1 MRSDKT
7 VAALSSAKGR
17 GAIAIVR
24 VTGDDALKI
33 ASAVFKPK
41 AKRPL
46 YSFDANKTVYG
57 VIMQDGD
64 VIDDGIAVIYKA
76 PHSYTGEDMAEI
88 MCHGGVLVTRL
99 VLEALFE
106 AGACPAG
113 AGEFT
118 KRAFVNGKLSLSG
131 AEAVMDVIDAQSRAG
146 LKLASVSGRERL
158 SGEIGLLYDEMKSIV
173 ASIYAYIDYPD
184 EDLSDVSPETMLR
197 RVEEIDKRLERLVRS
212 YEVKKAVSVGI
223 DTVICGKPNVGKSSL
238 LNAMS
243 GEEVA
248 IVTSTAGTTRDV
260 VTNTVNCGDAV
271 LRLCDTAGIRGTS
284 DEIEAIGVDRAMKK
298 MRECSL
304 ALAVFDATRP
314 FDTEDAR
321 LVSALKDADCAKIAV
336 INKCDG
342 EKRLD
347 ESEISKHFENV
358 VHISAKTSEGIDELG
373 SLTEKMFLAGG
384 IDYDEPHIAN
394 ARQLG
399 EISSARQSLKN
410 VCEALKNGQS
420 VDIASIDLTDAMEAI
435 GRADGTQISEDIV
448 GEIFSKFCVGK

>member
-1 MRSDKT
+1 MKTDKT

-24 VTGDDALKI
+24 VSGENALKI

-46 YSFDANKTVYG
+46 YSFDAGKTVYG

-99 VLEALFE
+99 VLQALFE
-106 AGACPAG
+106 AGAYPAE

-146 LKLASVSGRERL
+146 LKLASVNGRQKL
-158 SGEIGLLYDEMKSIV
+158 SGEIGELYDEMKSLV
-173 ASIYAYIDYPD
+173 AGIYAYIDYPD
-184 EDLSDVSPETMLR
+184 EDLSDVSPETMLDK
-197 RVEEIDKRLERLVRS
+197 VKQIDERLKKLVRS
-212 YEVKKAVSVGI
+212 YDVKRAVSTGI

-238 LNAMS
+238 LNALS

-248 IVTSTAGTTRDV
+248 IVTAKAGTTRDV
-260 VTNTVNCGDAV
+260 VTNTVNCGDVV
-271 LRLCDTAGIRGTS
+271 LRLCDTAGIHGTN
-284 DEIEAIGVDRAMKK
+284 DEIESIGVDKAVKK
-298 MRECSL
+298 IGECSL
-304 ALAVFDATRP
+304 ALAVFDGTRP
-314 FDTEDAR
+314 FDKEDEEIISM
-321 LVSALKDADCAKIAV
+321 LEKADCTKIAV

-342 EKRLD
+342 EKKID
-347 ESEISKHFENV
+347 ENEISKSFENV
-358 VHISAKTSEGIDELG
+358 VKVSAKNACGMDRL
-373 SLTEKMFLAGG
+373 EKLIEKLFLSGG

-394 ARQLG
+394 ARQLC
-399 EISSARQSLKN
+399 EINSARQSLQN
-410 VCEALKNGQS
+410 VCEALENGQS

-435 GRADGTQISEDIV
+435 GRADGTQVSDDIV

>member
-1 MRSDKT
+1 MRTDKT

-24 VTGDDALKI
+24 VSGENALKI

-46 YSFDANKTVYG
+46 YSFDAGKTVYG
-57 VIMQDGD
+57 VIMQGGD
-64 VIDDGIAVIYKA
+64 VIDDGIAVVYKA

-99 VLEALFE
+99 VLQALFE
-106 AGACPAG
+106 AGAYPAE

-146 LKLASVSGRERL
+146 LKLASVNGRQSL
-158 SGEIGLLYDEMKSIV
+158 SGEIGELYDEMKSLV
-173 ASIYAYIDYPD
+173 AGIYAYIDYPD
-184 EDLSDVSPETMLR
+184 EDLSDVSAETMLGK
-197 RVEEIDKRLERLVRS
+197 VKQIDERLKKLVRS
-212 YEVKKAVSVGI
+212 YDVKRAVSTGI

-248 IVTSTAGTTRDV
+248 IVTATAGTTRDV
-260 VTNTVNCGDAV
+260 VTNTVNCGDVV
-271 LRLCDTAGIRGTS
+271 LRLCDTAGIHGTN
-284 DEIEAIGVDRAMKK
+284 DEIESIGVDKAVKK
-298 MRECSL
+298 IEECSL
-304 ALAVFDATRP
+304 ALAVFDCTRP
-314 FDTEDAR
+314 FDEEDGEIISM
-321 LVSALKDADCAKIAV
+321 LEKADCTKIAV
-336 INKCDG
+336 MNKCDG
-342 EKRLD
+342 EKKID
-347 ESEISKHFENV
+347 EREISEKFENV
-358 VHISAKTSEGIDELG
+358 VTVSAKTAYGMDEL
-373 SLTEKMFLAGG
+373 EKLIEKLFLSGG

-394 ARQLG
+394 ARQLC
-399 EISSARQSLKN
+399 EINSARQSLQN
-410 VCEALKNGQS
+410 VCDALENGHS

-435 GRADGTQISEDIV
+435 GRADGTQVSDDIV